1 MDGCTSKRTT
11 GRLGI
16 VKRGS
21 ASSFKDLKHEEDK
34 SIRCANRIGCNTR
47 LKSMKGTQIGNPNAE
62 KDKCLRLTFR
72 SSSSNA
78 ILGNSPKPYAGRGNL
93 QKPFREQQN
102 QACNTRLKSMK
113 GTQIGNPNA
122 EKDKCLRLT
131 FRSSSSNA
139 ILGNSPKPYAGR
151 GNLQKPFREQQNQAS
166 LKETVL
172 TESSRRHGEAEVS
185 ESSPLTAE
193 VLAEHPQNEESESVV
208 RQDFSVNTGEEVGSS
223 NVTSGSGAKK
233 QIYKRIG
240 LRSED
245 TSFGSSASVRRSSL
259 STRNSGQVAKSLS
272 PSQGSKAHRDGLR
285 NDRCASVSDSHLS
298 GNSSPDSGNGRT
310 GYTIRKRCP
319 DGETSS
325 SATRATTR
333 LSTVGN
339 SISQRRNGPSRPSL
353 SFHEGSSSQQASGK
367 SKNWSASSNVGAA
380 VRTRRMVSADSR
392 TRVPARANNNYSS
405 LTEPILPH
413 ELSQT
418 EALVS
423 GSTTPSSSQSFL
435 TEFRSSF
442 HNSRGQLDSSS
453 EIVHSSP
460 ISHSEDGSSTRALH
474 GHSVDRD
481 SFRRINMDGVAE
493 VLFAL
498 ERIEHDAELTYE
510 QLLVLET
517 NLLLGGLGLHDQH
530 RDMRLDIDNMTY
542 EELLALEER
551 MGTVSTALPA
561 EALSKCL
568 KRCCYMPTALFP
580 GLAGCGE
587 DDTKCSICQEE
598 YEAGDEMGKLGCEHR
613 YHLECVNQW
622 LRLKNWC
629 PICKAAALPS

>member
-21 ASSFKDLKHEEDK
+21 ASSFKDLTHEEDNK

-47 LKSMKGTQIGNPNAE
+47 LKSMKGTQIGNPNPE
-62 KDKCLRLTFR
+62 KDKCLRLSFR

-78 ILGNSPKPYAGRGNL
+78 ILGNSSKPYAGRGNL
-93 QKPFREQQN
+93 QKPLREQQN
-102 QACNTRLKSMK
+102 R
-113 GTQIGNPNA
+113 
-122 EKDKCLRLT
+122 
-131 FRSSSSNA
+131 
-139 ILGNSPKPYAGR
+139 
-151 GNLQKPFREQQNQAS
+151 AS

-172 TESSRRHGEAEVS
+172 TESRRRHGEAEVS
-185 ESSPLTAE
+185 ESSSLTAE
-193 VLAEHPQNEESESVV
+193 VLTEHPQNEETESVV

-240 LRSED
+240 LRSVD

-272 PSQGSKAHRDGLR
+272 PSQGPKAHRDGLR
-285 NDRCASVSDSHLS
+285 NDRYASVSDSHLS

-310 GYTIRKRCP
+310 GNTIRKRCP
-319 DGETSS
+319 VGETSS
-325 SATRATTR
+325 ATKATTR
-333 LSTVGN
+333 LSTAGN

-413 ELSQT
+413 ELSRT

-423 GSTTPSSSQSFL
+423 GSTTPSSSQSFR

-442 HNSRGQLDSSS
+442 HNSCGRLDSSS
-453 EIVHSSP
+453 ETLHSSP
-460 ISHSEDGSSTRALH
+460 ISQSEDGSSTRALH

-493 VLFAL
+493 VLLAL
-498 ERIEHDAELTYE
+498 ERIEHDADLTYE

-530 RDMRLDIDNMTY
+530 RDMRLDIDNMSY

-551 MGTVSTALPA
+551 MGTVSTALPE

-568 KRCCYMPTALFP
+568 KRSCYTPTALFP

-613 YHLECVNQW
+613 YHLDCINQW

-629 PICKAAALPS
+629 PICKAAASPS